1 MLLVAV
7 WLLVFHAKNSP
18 LAVCILTLAITAFDA
33 ILFCFACHLQCKIF
47 VCLNYPDL
55 IFTVVCLVLLVCP
68 FSSMYPRKQNGVMSL
83 RALLSLV
90 PMPLPQSLVR
100 HRVGAARGFSI
111 CLTSICCSFH
121 PTSVCGDTLN
131 FVATTSGSYK
141 VFQ

>member
-68 FSSMYPRKQNGVMSL
+68 FSSMYLQKAEWSDVSP
-83 RALLSLV
+83 
-90 PMPLPQSLVR
+90 
-100 HRVGAARGFSI
+100 
-111 CLTSICCSFH
+111 CSSKSGTDATTTITCQASCGGCSGLFH
-121 PTSVCGDTLN
+121 LLN
-131 FVATTSGSYK
+131 FYLL
-141 VFQ
+141 